1 MLELLILQL
10 LMLNVSYMFGP
21 NVRKVLKNSTESAA
35 ADEYVAFCVALY
47 RNEDR
52 LVNLVSIFPTSESM

>member
-1 MLELLILQL
+1 MLGLLILQPA
-10 LMLNVSYMFGP
+10 MLNVSYMFGP
-21 NVRKVLKNSTESAA
+21 NVKQVLKKPTESAA

-52 LVNLVSIFPTSESM
+52 LVDLVNIFPTSEST